1 MARMHGTAPDTDAKA
16 GTSAIADADVEALLH
31 LIAAG
36 GPAAPRRALLE
47 THASPAAAL
56 RAGASAWR
64 EAGLDARQIAA
75 LRRGGE
81 PAAIEHAL
89 RWLSEPGHA
98 LLGWH
103 DPDYP
108 PLLRRISA
116 PPLALFLAGDTTL
129 PWRPAVAV
137 VGSRAPTEG
146 GREHAFGFAT
156 RLARAGLVVASGL
169 ASGIDAAAHRA
180 ALALGPGRTVA
191 VVGCGADV
199 AYPSVHRT
207 LLAEVATRG
216 CVISEHLPGT
226 QPRREFF
233 PSRNRILAGVSLGT
247 LVVEAGTRSGALIT
261 ARQAAEAGREVF
273 AIPGS
278 IRNPL
283 SRGCHRLIRDGAALV
298 EDAQEVI
305 DALAP
310 LAATQAADLRAQLNA
325 PIHADPASAP
335 APLSGEGADYKRL
348 WQILGHDPTPM
359 DALVERSGLTAA
371 ELSSML
377 LVMELEGRVSVEHG
391 RYSRK

>member
-1 MARMHGTAPDTDAKA
+1 MHGSIAYPRPDS
-16 GTSAIADADVEALLH
+16 GPEADLEALLH

-36 GPAAPRRALLE
+36 GPAAPRRQLLE
-47 THASPAAAL
+47 THGPAAAL
-56 RAGASAWR
+56 RAGQPAWR

-75 LRRGGE
+75 LRSGGE
-81 PAAIEHAL
+81 PAALDHAR
-89 RWLSEPGHA
+89 RWLAQPGRA

-108 PLLRRISA
+108 PLLRRISS
-116 PPLALFLAGDTTL
+116 PPLALFLDGDPAL
-129 PWRPAVAV
+129 AWRPSVAV

-146 GREHAFGFAT
+146 GREHAFAFAT
-156 RLARAGLVVASGL
+156 QLARAGFVIASGL

-191 VVGCGADV
+191 VLGCGPDV
-199 AYPSVHRT
+199 AYPSTHRG
-207 LLAEVATRG
+207 LLAEVAAQG
-216 CVISEHLPGT
+216 CVISEHPPGT

-233 PSRNRILAGVSLGT
+233 PSRNRLLAGLSLGT
-247 LVVEAGTRSGALIT
+247 LVIEAGQRSGALIT
-261 ARQAAEAGREVF
+261 ARQAADAGREVF
-273 AIPGS
+273 ALPGS

-283 SRGCHRLIRDGAALV
+283 SRGCHRLIRDGAQLV
-298 EDAQEVI
+298 EDPQEVI
-305 DALAP
+305 DQLAS
-310 LAATQAADLRAQLNA
+310 LAAAQAADLRAQLNA
-325 PIHADPASAP
+325 PIHPAVARHPQAEPEPDPH
-335 APLSGEGADYKRL
+335 YKRL
-348 WQILGHDPTPM
+348 WQVLGHDPTPM